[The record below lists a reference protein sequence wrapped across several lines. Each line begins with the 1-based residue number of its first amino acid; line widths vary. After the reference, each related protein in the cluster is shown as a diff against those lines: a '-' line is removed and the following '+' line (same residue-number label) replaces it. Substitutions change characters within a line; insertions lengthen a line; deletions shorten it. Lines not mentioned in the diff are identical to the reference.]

1 MTRTYTH
8 YDQLPLTLTAE
19 DVANALGIS
28 RANAYFLF
36 HAEGFPAMRIGR
48 RVMVE
53 KQQFIRWMERQAGGV
68 A

>member
-1 MTRTYTH
+1 MTRTYTD
-8 YDQLPLTLTAE
+8 YDQLPLTLTAD

-36 HAEGFPAMRIGR
+36 HAQDFPAMRIGR

-53 KQQFIRWMERQAGGV
+53 KQQFLRWMERQAGGV

>member
-1 MTRTYTH
+1 MTRNYTE
-8 YDQLPLTLTAE
+8 YDQLPLTLSAQ

-36 HAEGFPAMRIGR
+36 HADGFPTMRIGK
-48 RVMVE
+48 RVMVSKEKFIAWIE
-53 KQQFIRWMERQAGGV
+53 KQSGGV